1 MRIAI
6 YTDIIPE
13 EKETWKGADWFI
25 YEVIYRMTAMH
36 PEHEF
41 IIISNESFDSPHFPS
56 GNLKYVS
63 LASSPSSKFSL
74 YRLLKWTLPSLLKKE
89 KAEAFLSLNGF
100 LPLKSKI
107 PSCIVLQDTSFLFT
121 PAAVSDRKLNYL
133 KSHIQP
139 YLSKAGSI
147 ATVSA
152 FCKKELVSR
161 FNIPPEKMTVIHK
174 GIQEDFHPLSW
185 QEREAVKNDYTDGRE
200 YFIYAGNISK
210 DKNIINM
217 LKGFS
222 VLKKRLRSNMVLIL
236 AGKEDTGY
244 KEFPE
249 LMRSY
254 HFRDDVK
261 RMGQVGLQEMTKLIG
276 AAYALV
282 SPSETESY
290 NSPVTEALR
299 CKVPVLAAAGSVC
312 EELAGDAALYFNPIV
327 PDNIGD
333 KFCEIYKDENLRAGL
348 IANTDKQATQFNWDK
363 TADLLWD
370 CIMQIVK

>member
-13 EKETWKGADWFI
+13 EKETWKGKDWFI
-25 YEVIYRMTAMH
+25 YEVIYRITAMH
-36 PEHEF
+36 RGHEF
-41 IIISNESFDSPHFPS
+41 IIISNESFDGSLFQS
-56 GNLKYVS
+56 DNLKYVS
-63 LASSPSSKFSL
+63 LESSRSSKFSL
-74 YRLLKWTLPSLLKKE
+74 YRLLNWKLSALLKKE
-89 KAEAFLSLNGF
+89 KAEVLLSLNGF

-107 PSCIVLQDTSFLFT
+107 PSCIMVQDTSFFST

-133 KSHIQP
+133 KNHIQP
-139 YLSKAGSI
+139 YLLKAGSI
-147 ATVSA
+147 ATVST

-161 FNIPPEKMTVIHK
+161 FNIPPEKIIIIHK
-174 GIQEDFHPLSW
+174 GIRENFHPLSW
-185 QEREAVKNDYTDGRE
+185 QEREEVKNDYTDGRE

-210 DKNIINM
+210 DTNIINM

-261 RMGQVGLQEMTKLIG
+261 RMGTVGLQEMTRLIG

-282 SPSETESY
+282 SPSETGSY
-290 NSPVTEALR
+290 SSSVTEALQ
-299 CKVPVLAAAGSVC
+299 CKVPVLAATGSVC

-333 KFCEIYKDENLRAGL
+333 KFCEIYKDENLRAML
-348 IANTDKQATQFNWDK
+348 IANTDRQANQFNWNK
-363 TADLLWD
+363 TSGLLWD
-370 CIMQIVK
+370 CVMQVVK